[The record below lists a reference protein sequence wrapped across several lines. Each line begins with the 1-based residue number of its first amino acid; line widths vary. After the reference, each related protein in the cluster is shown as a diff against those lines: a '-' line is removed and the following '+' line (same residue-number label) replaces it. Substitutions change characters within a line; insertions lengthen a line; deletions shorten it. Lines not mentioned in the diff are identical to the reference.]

1 MSHRTIFAMRLPS
14 PRRPIHITTDYT
26 DLTGNVCKS
35 WPLQNHFPHRRH
47 LRSPFVTGVLG
58 IKQTKGPRISRIA
71 RMFQNVNEAFVTPA
85 TPKQYYVCP
94 PLRSHNTAPSF
105 RAGATRIRVIRL
117 ESLPRAR
124 RGGSFNKTSRQA
136 RASERELNSYNA
148 ICTARRLTHITTD
161 YTD

>member
-1 MSHRTIFAMRLPS
+1 MSHRTIFAMRFPS

-26 DLTGNVCKS
+26 DSTDNVCKS
-35 WPLQNHFPHRRH
+35 WPLHNHFPHRCH

-58 IKQTKGPRISRIA
+58 ISQTKGPRISRIA
-71 RMFQNVNEAFVTPA
+71 RMFQNVNEAFVRPA
-85 TPKQYYVCP
+85 TPKQHYSCP

-105 RAGATRIRVIRL
+105 RTGSTRIRVIRL

-124 RGGSFNKTSRQA
+124 RGGPFNKTSRQA
-136 RASERELNSYNA
+136 RAPERELNSCNA
-148 ICTARRLTHITTD
+148 IRAARRLTHFTTD